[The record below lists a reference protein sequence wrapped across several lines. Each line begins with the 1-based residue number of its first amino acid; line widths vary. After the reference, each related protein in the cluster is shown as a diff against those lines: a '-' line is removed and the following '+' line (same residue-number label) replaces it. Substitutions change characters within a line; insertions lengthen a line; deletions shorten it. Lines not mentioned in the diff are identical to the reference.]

1 VWIAAGTIP
10 RAARPDGSTVAEL
23 IARAASIIFDSA
35 GAKVACCDKIHMFDV
50 DVDDAMLSGV

>member
-1 VWIAAGTIP
+1 V
-10 RAARPDGSTVAEL
+10 ARPDGSTVAEL